1 MKCTDIIIRDP
12 FILVYE
18 GKYYLYGTRSE
29 TAFADEASGFD
40 VYISIDLENWDGPFE
55 VFQRPENFWS
65 SRCYWA
71 PEVYRYRD
79 QFYMFATFAG
89 EGRHLGTCVLRA
101 DSPCGPFA
109 MLSDGFVTP
118 ADRRCLDGTLYISPD
133 EKPYMV
139 FCMHGM
145 EETYDGAV
153 CAMEL
158 TADLRQ
164 AAGEPAELF
173 RASSAKPFV
182 RKYRGTHYVTDG
194 PFLIRTDD
202 QKLHML
208 WSTYGETGYV
218 QALAHSD
225 NHEIDGIWNSDETL
239 LFDRD
244 GGHGMI
250 FRKPDGGYCLSLHYP
265 NTFGSEHP
273 CFIPLEYSGGFT
285 LVKGTAGE

>member
-1 MKCTDIIIRDP
+1 
-12 FILVYE
+12 
-18 GKYYLYGTRSE
+18 
-29 TAFADEASGFD
+29 
-40 VYISIDLENWDGPFE
+40 
-55 VFQRPENFWS
+55 
-65 SRCYWA
+65 
-71 PEVYRYRD
+71 
-79 QFYMFATFAG
+79 
-89 EGRHLGTCVLRA
+89 
-101 DSPCGPFA
+101 
-109 MLSDGFVTP
+109 
-118 ADRRCLDGTLYISPD
+118 
-133 EKPYMV
+133 
-139 FCMHGM
+139 M

-153 CAMEL
+153 CAVEL
-158 TADLRQ
+158 TDDLKQ

-182 RKYRGTHYVTDG
+182 RKYCGTHYVTDG

-208 WSTYGETGYV
+208 WSTYGENGYV

-225 NHEIDGIWNSDETL
+225 NHEIDGIWRSDETL

-250 FRKPDGGYCLSLHYP
+250 FRKLDGGYCLSLHYP

-285 LVKGTAGE
+285 LKKGTAGK